1 MCKKSQPN
9 AKPQTV
15 TCNFKIQPA
24 NIDKRNMDI
33 VKIPKKLRDILDTLR
48 SGQIEIGLEQLEN
61 IKDFEPQKAIIL
73 AEINYFSDNYELAML
88 NDENGLPFDEQWY
101 AGNILFE
108 HFFAYSNTAIIS
120 DNISRAKNF
129 YKNFLTEKE
138 KLELPEHR
146 INVYRHQVK
155 NHLAKLN
162 GERDL
167 IINKKQLQI
176 VKEGK
181 SIDEFKEQLREFR
194 PKLTFDSVEGAEYL
208 LNFMLEKG
216 NTDESLAYYEKFAD
230 KIVNDNT
237 HIDAARLFHLKEQ
250 TDKAK
255 KSLMT
260 FVNNWYP
267 VEHLQITP
275 MILFS
280 YEDLY
285 PLLTKEFK
293 QEILNTPKAKK

>member
-1 MCKKSQPN
+1 ME
-9 AKPQTV
+9 
-15 TCNFKIQPA
+15 
-24 NIDKRNMDI
+24 I

-48 SGQIEIGLEQLEN
+48 SGQIEIGLEQLEK
-61 IKDFEPQKAIIL
+61 IKDFEPQKAIVK
-73 AEINYFSDNYELAML
+73 AEINYFNSYHENAME

-101 AGNILFE
+101 AGNVLFE

-120 DNISRAKNF
+120 DNISRAQTF

-138 KLELPEHR
+138 KLNLPEHR

-162 GERDL
+162 GDKDL
-167 IINKKQLQI
+167 IINEKQLQI
-176 VKEGK
+176 IKDGK
-181 SIDEFKEQLREFR
+181 STDEFKEQLKEYR
-194 PKLTFDSVEGAEYL
+194 PKLKFDSVDGAEYL

-237 HIDAARLFHLKEQ
+237 HINASRLFHLKGQ

-267 VEHLQITP
+267 VEHIQITP

>member
-1 MCKKSQPN
+1 
-9 AKPQTV
+9 
-15 TCNFKIQPA
+15 
-24 NIDKRNMDI
+24 MDT
-33 VKIPKKLRDILDTLR
+33 VKIPKKLRDILDALR
-48 SGQIEIGLEQLEN
+48 SGQIEIGLEQLEK
-61 IKDFEPQKAIIL
+61 IKDFEPQKAIVK
-73 AEINYFSDNYELAML
+73 AEINYFSNDYELAMM
-88 NDENGLPFDEQWY
+88 NDENGLLFDQQWY

-120 DNISRAKNF
+120 DNISRAETF

-138 KLELPEHR
+138 KLNLPEHR

-162 GERDL
+162 GEKDL

-176 VKEGK
+176 VKDGK
-181 SIDEFKEQLREFR
+181 STDEFKAQLKEYR
-194 PKLTFDSVEGAEYL
+194 PKLTFESVEGAEYL

-216 NTDESLAYYEKFAD
+216 NIDESLAYYEKFAD

-237 HIDAARLFHLKEQ
+237 HINAARLFHLIGK

-260 FVNNWYP
+260 FVNNWFP
-267 VEHLQITP
+267 VEHIQITP

-293 QEILNTPKAKK
+293 QEILNMPKTKK

>member
-1 MCKKSQPN
+1 ME
-9 AKPQTV
+9 
-15 TCNFKIQPA
+15 
-24 NIDKRNMDI
+24 I
-33 VKIPKKLRDILDTLR
+33 VKIPKKLRDILDILR
-48 SGQIEIGLEQLEN
+48 SGQIEIGLEQLEK
-61 IKDFEPQKAIIL
+61 IKDFEPQKAIVK
-73 AEINYFSDNYELAML
+73 AEINYLNGNHENAME

-101 AGNILFE
+101 AGNVLFE

-120 DNISRAKNF
+120 ENIPRAETF
-129 YKNFLTEKE
+129 YKNFLAEKE
-138 KLELPEHR
+138 SLSLPEHR

-155 NHLAKLN
+155 NHLAKLA
-162 GERDL
+162 GEKDL
-167 IINKKQLQI
+167 IIDNIKLQI
-176 VKEGK
+176 VHDGK
-181 SIDEFKEQLREFR
+181 SIDEFNQQLKEYR

-237 HIDAARLFHLKEQ
+237 HINASRLFLLAGQ
-250 TDKAK
+250 TENAK
-255 KSLMT
+255 KSLMR

-267 VEHLQITP
+267 VEHIQITP

>member
-1 MCKKSQPN
+1 
-9 AKPQTV
+9 
-15 TCNFKIQPA
+15 
-24 NIDKRNMDI
+24 MDI
-33 VKIPKKLRDILDTLR
+33 VKIPKKIRDIFDTLR
-48 SGQIEIGLEQLEN
+48 SGQIEFGLEKLE
-61 IKDFEPQKAIIL
+61 KVKEFEPQKAIVK
-73 AEINYFSDNYELAML
+73 AEIDYFSNNYESAMT

-108 HFFAYSNTAIIS
+108 HFFAYSNTAITS
-120 DNISRAKNF
+120 ENIPRAKVF
-129 YKNFLTEKE
+129 YEKFLMEKE
-138 KLELPEHR
+138 KLDLPEHR

-155 NHLAKLN
+155 NHLGKLV
-162 GERDL
+162 GEKDL
-167 IINKKQLQI
+167 IIDNKKLKI
-176 VKEGK
+176 IKDGK
-181 SIDEFKEQLREFR
+181 STDEFKAQLKKYR
-194 PKLTFDSVEGAEYL
+194 PKLTFDSVKGAEYL

-216 NTDESLAYYEKFAD
+216 NTDETLSYYEKFAD
-230 KIVNDNT
+230 KIVNNNT
-237 HIDAARLFHLKEQ
+237 HINAARLFYLKGNI
-250 TDKAK
+250 DKAK

-267 VEHLQITP
+267 VEHIQITP

>member
-1 MCKKSQPN
+1 
-9 AKPQTV
+9 
-15 TCNFKIQPA
+15 
-24 NIDKRNMDI
+24 MDV

-48 SGQIEIGLEQLEN
+48 SGQIENGLENLEK
-61 IKDFEPQKAIIL
+61 IKGFEPQKAIIN
-73 AEINYFSDNYELAML
+73 AEINYFSNNYENALT

-120 DNISRAKNF
+120 NNIPRAKKF
-129 YKNFLTEKE
+129 YTDFLTEKE

-146 INVYRHQVK
+146 INVYRHQIK

-162 GERDL
+162 GEKDL
-167 IINKKQLQI
+167 IIDEKPLQI
-176 VKEGK
+176 INNGK
-181 SIDEFKEQLREFR
+181 STEEFIAQLKEYR
-194 PKLTFDSVEGAEYL
+194 PKLTFDSVQGAEYL
-208 LNFMLEKG
+208 LNFMFGKG
-216 NTDESLAYYEKFAD
+216 NTNESLAYYERFAE
-230 KIVNDNT
+230 KIVNNNT
-237 HIDAARLFHLKEQ
+237 HINAARLFLLTNQ
-250 TDKAK
+250 INKAK
-255 KSLMT
+255 KAIMA

-267 VEHLQITP
+267 VEYIQITP

-293 QEILNTPKAKK
+293 QEILNTSKAKQ